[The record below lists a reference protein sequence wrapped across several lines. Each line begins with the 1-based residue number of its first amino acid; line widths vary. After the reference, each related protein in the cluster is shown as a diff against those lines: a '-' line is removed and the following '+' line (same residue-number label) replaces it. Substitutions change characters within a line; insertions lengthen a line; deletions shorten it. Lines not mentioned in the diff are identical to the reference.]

1 MTAKPVELKGEI
13 SSKGYIAAVLNPFR
27 PDSSRGTF
35 VKSQPGLS
43 SQHHCPILVSLVVAK
58 YDALVRFVHAVEAVL
73 GGQGYQALFFT
84 NRLCFQIIV

>member
-13 SSKGYIAAVLNPFR
+13 SSKGYFAAVLNPFR

-43 SQHHCPILVSLVVAK
+43 SQDHCPILVSLVVAK
-58 YDALVRFVHAVEAVL
+58 YDVLMRFVRYAVEAVL
-73 GGQGYQALFFT
+73 GGLGYQPY
-84 NRLCFQIIV
+84 LCFQIIA